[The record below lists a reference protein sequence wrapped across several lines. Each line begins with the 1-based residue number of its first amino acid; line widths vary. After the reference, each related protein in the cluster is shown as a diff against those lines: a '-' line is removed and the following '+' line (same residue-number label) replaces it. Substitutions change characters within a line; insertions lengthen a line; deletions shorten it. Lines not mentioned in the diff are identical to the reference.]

1 MAPHKVQAA
10 EAVAVYQLAHTRA
23 MRKRVR
29 RSRAKRR
36 RAKRAEARRRR
47 TVKTVSDSESGK
59 FVYKR

>member
-47 TVKTVSDSESGK
+47 TVKTVSDSAW
-59 FVYKR
+59 